1 MVLQIQGKD
10 KTATV
15 DTLDYSPN
23 YFETFKEAIAMG
35 HLEPARNNLYEIV
48 FNSPLCMIST
58 SLRGNTRTGWLPSDA
73 NQRNIK
79 KNLSLFANNVT
90 IPSRNVTTTEAHVHG
105 MNRSY
110 ASGQS
115 PTDLDVTFITTK
127 DQQHRAYFEQWM
139 HNCASDADNTVGIY
153 EQYVTQVDIIKWE
166 GGSNVWLTK
175 IAEEGSNV
183 NDFKI
188 RMNAASAVYR
198 MYGVFPKNLG
208 TQSLNNDQR
217 TLMELNIQFQMER
230 YRFDTANDGR
240 FNVNSPQIVR
250 DSSNLVGTEPEGTF
264 RKLGV

>member
-1 MVLQIQGKD
+1 MVLPIQEKD
-10 KTATV
+10 RTSTV

-23 YFETFKEAIAMG
+23 YFETFREAIAMG

-48 FNSPLCMIST
+48 FNPPICMQPSGLMD
-58 SLRGNTRTGWLPSDA
+58 SRTGWTAKDA
-73 NQRNIK
+73 NHRNIK
-79 KNLSLFANNVT
+79 KNLSLFANSVT
-90 IPSRNVTTTEAHVHG
+90 IPSRNITTTEAHVHG

-153 EQYVTQVDIIKWE
+153 DQYVTQVDIIKWE

-175 IAEEGSNV
+175 IAEEGGNV

-188 RMNAASAVYR
+188 RMNAASAIYR

-230 YRFDTANDGR
+230 YRFDTVNENR
-240 FNVNSPQIVR
+240 FNANTPEIYR
-250 DSSNLVGTEPEGTF
+250 DASNLVGTEPEGTF